1 MFFLAANFYGGLTNR
16 SCITFRF
23 SFRQVPLEEEARGA
37 VKLLFCIEMF
47 HITTTAHGTNRSWI
61 VLDQPEISTPG

>member
-23 SFRQVPLEEEARGA
+23 SFRQVPLEDEAYGA
-37 VKLLFCIEMF
+37 VKLLFCIEICF
-47 HITTTAHGTNRSWI
+47 I
-61 VLDQPEISTPG
+61 